1 MAPLNILADAGLT
14 LTADDGRLL
23 VHPRHLL
30 TDDLRALIRD
40 SKPDILAALSDLAN
54 VPLLPVR
61 PLLGL
66 EGSGPR
72 TAAPLPEIGKPL
84 PATLTAG
91 GNPQRSP
98 EWDERRTCQQCRN
111 LSGDGRC
118 LAAWRGELRGVT
130 RDFEP
135 IKDMLQRCASYA
147 PGPDDIDKREARFA
161 AYCISKMNQAAD
173 SG

>member
-1 MAPLNILADAGLT
+1 MMAPLDTLTYAGLT
-14 LTADDGRLL
+14 VTAGGDRLL

-40 SKPDILAALSDLAN
+40 NKPDILAALSDGAN
-54 VPLLPVR
+54 ALLPVP
-61 PLLGL
+61 PLQKL
-66 EGSGPR
+66 EGSASSSAAHLPKIENR
-72 TAAPLPEIGKPL
+72 PPTALK
-84 PATLTAG
+84 AG
-91 GNPQRSP
+91 GSPQYLP

-118 LAAWRGELRGVT
+118 LAAWRGELRGVI

-147 PGPDDIDKREARFA
+147 PGPDDIDQREGRFA
-161 AYCISKMNQAAD
+161 AYCISKMNHATE
-173 SG
+173 G